1 MDYVFAFDVSNDA
14 NRNGFLTSAC
24 RTLLLALYGGES
36 IEPTL
41 ASGTRIAI
49 MTFDSTLHFYDLK
62 ASEVPMIVVSD
73 LDEVFI
79 PMHAHGG
86 MFVDPWEARNS
97 ITSLL
102 EAIPTRFSAHPM
114 AVAALGSALRGG
126 LASLAGRGGHI
137 VVFQSALPT
146 IGIGA
151 LKSKPNEQEHYDTD
165 KEKLLYAPR
174 DESWKELAEECA
186 SEGIGV
192 SMFLGMSEYIDV
204 GTLRVVAS
212 TTGGELFSHPR
223 FSPRSDES
231 ILESQLRRLVT
242 RRTGYNCTALV
253 RCSKGIQVS
262 EYLGNFYETMR
273 GLEFGVLDAEKA
285 FAVSLRHAGKL
296 SPREY
301 AHLQCAVLYTSV
313 EGQRR
318 VRVLNLAA
326 QAVELAGNVFQ
337 YADIDATVAYSARK
351 GASCRTTD
359 QIPMPYPHDVAI
371 SSMGSQKMTVIRDEL
386 SETCSSIL
394 LGYRNQCAAATRPT
408 QLIIPEAFKSL
419 PVYTL
424 ALLKS
429 KPLKARVMS
438 SDVKNYH
445 AHRLMYMGV
454 KNTMEYLYP
463 PLTALHDLDDKI
475 ALPDPE
481 TGVISLPTIMRATHT
496 LMVSNGMYLI
506 DNGEFTV
513 LWIGSS
519 VSPQLLLDLLGTDD
533 IFSVDAHM
541 MALPVLETLFSVQV
555 RNIITH
561 RSLQRG
567 GRQTKFYI
575 CRQNMDGAELEFSD
589 MLVEDQN
596 NGTMS
601 YLDYLTVIYKQISHV
616 LTEGGSLGSLGTPMR
631 SPW

>member
-1 MDYVFAFDVSNDA
+1 
-14 NRNGFLTSAC
+14 
-24 RTLLLALYGGES
+24 
-36 IEPTL
+36 
-41 ASGTRIAI
+41 
-49 MTFDSTLHFYDLK
+49 
-62 ASEVPMIVVSD
+62 
-73 LDEVFI
+73 
-79 PMHAHGG
+79 
-86 MFVDPWEARNS
+86 
-97 ITSLL
+97 
-102 EAIPTRFSAHPM
+102 
-114 AVAALGSALRGG
+114 
-126 LASLAGRGGHI
+126 
-137 VVFQSALPT
+137 
-146 IGIGA
+146 
-151 LKSKPNEQEHYDTD
+151 
-165 KEKLLYAPR
+165 
-174 DESWKELAEECA
+174 
-186 SEGIGV
+186 
-192 SMFLGMSEYIDV
+192 
-204 GTLRVVAS
+204 
-212 TTGGELFSHPR
+212 
-223 FSPRSDES
+223 
-231 ILESQLRRLVT
+231 
-242 RRTGYNCTALV
+242 
-253 RCSKGIQVS
+253 
-262 EYLGNFYETMR
+262 MR

-351 GASCRTTD
+351 
-359 QIPMPYPHDVAI
+359 AI

-408 QLIIPEAFKSL
+408 QVSNHTEAFKSL

-445 AHRLMYMGV
+445 AQRLMYMGV
-454 KNTMEYLYP
+454 KNTTEYLYP

-481 TGVISLPTIMRATHT
+481 TGVIIVTNYYESNTYVDGVQRDGFDWYVYMRTSFRDYDLKPNGAT
-496 LMVSNGMYLI
+496 

-541 MALPVLETLFSVQV
+541 TALPVLETLFSVQV

-575 CRQNMDGAELEFSD
+575 CRQYMDGAELEFSD

-601 YLDYLTVIYKQISHV
+601 YLDCTSVLVPTSCSQIPDAPTASHLDLTAIYKQISHV
-616 LTEGGSLGSLGTPMR
+616 LTEGGSLGLLGTPMR

>member
-1 MDYVFAFDVSNDA
+1 MDYVFALDVSNDA
-14 NRNGFLTSAC
+14 NRNGFLASAC
-24 RTLLLALYGGES
+24 RALLLALYGSES

-41 ASGTRIAI
+41 VPGTRIAI

-62 ASEVPMIVVSD
+62 ATEVPMIVVSD

-97 ITSLL
+97 VTSLL
-102 EAIPTRFSAHPM
+102 EAIPTRFSAQPM
-114 AVAALGSALRGG
+114 AVSALGSALRGG
-126 LASLAGRGGHI
+126 LASLAGRGGHV
-137 VVFQSALPT
+137 VVFQSTLPT

-151 LKSKPNEQEHYDTD
+151 LKGKPNEQEHYDTD

-212 TTGGELFSHPR
+212 TTGGDLFSHPR
-223 FSPRSDES
+223 FNPRSDES
-231 ILESQLRRLVT
+231 ILESQLRRLMT

-262 EYLGNFYETMR
+262 EYLGNFHETMR
-273 GLEFGVLDAEKA
+273 GLEFGMLDAEKA

-296 SPREY
+296 NPREY
-301 AHLQCAVLYTSV
+301 AYLQCAVLYTSV

-337 YADIDATVAYSARK
+337 YADIDATVVYSVRK
-351 GASCRTTD
+351 
-359 QIPMPYPHDVAI
+359 AI
-371 SSMGSQKMTVIRDEL
+371 SSMGSQKMAVIRDEL

-481 TGVISLPTIMRATHT
+481 TGVISLPTVMRATHT
-496 LMVSNGMYLI
+496 LMVSNGMYLV

-533 IFSVDAHM
+533 LFTVDVHM
-541 MALPVLETLFSVQV
+541 TALPVLETLFSVQV

-575 CRQNMDGAELEFSD
+575 CRQNMDGVELEFSD